1 MPEAVPP
8 PELVKEFVIAA
19 HGDLKKVQAMLAS
32 NPNLLNAGYRWSP
45 TDVERPIQAA
55 AQTGAKQI
63 IEFLLSSGAPV
74 DVCAVAA
81 LGRTE
86 QLDRILSED
95 PTLARARG
103 AHGIPLLP
111 HAVQSGDLETVK
123 LVLSYGAID
132 GASTALHFAV
142 AKGNLEMVTFLLDRA
157 VPDLSSKNYQGKTPL
172 AVAREKG
179 FKLIEL
185 ALISRGAKD

>member
-1 MPEAVPP
+1 MPEASPP
-8 PELVKEFVIAA
+8 PELTKEFVIAA

-32 NPNLLNAGYRWSP
+32 NPHLVNAGYRWSP

-63 IEFLLSSGAPV
+63 IELLLSKGAPV

-86 QLDRILSED
+86 QLDRILSEN
-95 PTLARARG
+95 PPLARTKG

-111 HAVQSGDLETVK
+111 HAVQSGNLETVK
-123 LVLSYGAID
+123 LALSYGATD
-132 GASTALHFAV
+132 GTSMALQFAV
-142 AKGNLEMVTFLLDRA
+142 AKGDLEMVTFLLDRVA
-157 VPDLSSKNYQGKTPL
+157 PDLSSKNYQGKTAL

-185 ALISRGAKD
+185 ALISRGAKE